1 MIRTRNRMKLRMMTT
16 TADEEDAVGFGFTP
30 VFWTIFSLG
39 FSAARLSGSAKNK
52 MPAANATSVIEED
65 LLEPN
70 LPKLAWTS
78 ATFAA
83 TSSFLHWSHAHTSF
97 IFFSAASS
105 SSSSSSTLTSATL
118 RFARWTVLRFHAC
131 SHLFMESQSH
141 CFAWA
146 GRRPFFTI
154 QSSSLIVW
162 MLTDKRRS
170 RTRARIDAKSLS
182 TPQLLT
188 QPQHKMTWTT
198 RTARCRVVGFL
209 SERVLASGTSR
220 RARQKERRRCRKAV
234 VRSTMHLLQPSQ
246 LLCPQ

>member
-97 IFFSAASS
+97 ISFSAA
-105 SSSSSSTLTSATL
+105 SSSSSTLTSATF
-118 RFARWTVLRFHAC
+118 RFARWTVLRFRAC
-131 SHLFMESQSH
+131 SHLFMESQSLF
-141 CFAWA
+141 CLGW
-146 GRRPFFTI
+146 
-154 QSSSLIVW
+154 SSAILHNPELIADR
-162 MLTDKRRS
+162 L
-170 RTRARIDAKSLS
+170 DA
-182 TPQLLT
+182 
-188 QPQHKMTWTT
+188 H
-198 RTARCRVVGFL
+198 
-209 SERVLASGTSR
+209 
-220 RARQKERRRCRKAV
+220 RQTKVENSC
-234 VRSTMHLLQPSQ
+234 SH
-246 LLCPQ
+246 